1 MTTITAKIQ
10 ILPTQDDIKL
20 MLATFA
26 LYGRACNWLSKQVF
40 ETKILNQFTLH
51 QLFYDTMRTELG
63 TKAQMT
69 QSVIKTVVARYKS
82 AKANGHDWSLIEFS
96 NKDYDLVW
104 NRDYSLTG
112 GKFSIGVANGRI
124 KIPMVTTGM
133 EKYFTDDYKWGTAK
147 VVHKLGKWYL
157 HIPVTKEAPTMRIGD
172 ISNVVGV
179 DLGINFLATTYN
191 SKGKTQF
198 FNGKSIKHK
207 RGEYKALR
215 KALQQK
221 QTPSARKRLKQIG
234 QRENRYVTD
243 INHQVTKALI
253 ENNPKGTVFVLED
266 LTGVRQATEKVQVKH
281 RYVAVSWAFHQFRQF
296 LTYKAKEH
304 GMSVMTIDPKYTS
317 QTCPKCGHT
326 HKGNRDKKHHRFACL
341 SCGYQSND
349 DRIGAMNIH
358 RKGIELIAQSDPAVA
373 VEQVSIAK
381 GEVNRPKGVI
391 SLDIPTPQ

>member
-40 ETKILNQFTLH
+40 ETKTLNQFTLH
-51 QLFYDTMRTELG
+51 KLFYETIRSEIG

-112 GKFSIGVANGRI
+112 GKFSIGVTNERI
-124 KIPMVTTGM
+124 KIPMVTKGM

-157 HIPVTKEAPTMRIGD
+157 HIPVNKESPTMLMGE

-179 DLGINFLATTYN
+179 DLGINFLATTYD

-215 KALQQK
+215 KELQQQ

-243 INHQVTKALI
+243 VNHQVTKALI

-266 LTGVRQATEKVQVKH
+266 LTGVRQVTEKVQAKH
-281 RYVAVSWAFHQFRQF
+281 RYVTVSWAYFQFKQF
-296 LTYKAKEH
+296 LSYKAKEQ
-304 GMSVMTIDPKYTS
+304 GMSVVTIDPRYTS

-326 HKGNRDKKHHRFACL
+326 HKGNRDKKNHRFTCL
-341 SCGYQSND
+341 SCVYKSND
-349 DRIGAMNIH
+349 DRIGAMNIY
-358 RKGIELIAQSDPAVA
+358 RKGIELISQSDPAVA

-381 GEVNRPKGVI
+381 GEVNRPKG
-391 SLDIPTPQ
+391 

>member
-10 ILPTQDDIKL
+10 ILPTQSDVQA
-20 MLATFA
+20 MLDTFA
-26 LYGRACNWLSKQVF
+26 LYGRACNWLSKKVF
-40 ETKILNQFTLH
+40 ETKTLNQFTLH
-51 QLFYDTMRTELG
+51 KLFYETIRSEIG

-82 AKANGHDWSLIEFS
+82 AKANSHDWSLIEFS

-112 GKFSIGVANGRI
+112 GKFSIGVTNERI
-124 KIPMVTTGM
+124 KIPMVTKGM

-157 HIPVTKEAPTMRIGD
+157 HIPVNKESPTMLMGE

-179 DLGINFLATTYN
+179 DLGINFLATTYD

-215 KALQQK
+215 KELQQQ

-243 INHQVTKALI
+243 VNHQVTKALI

-266 LTGVRQATEKVQVKH
+266 LTGVRQVTEKVQAKH
-281 RYVAVSWAFHQFRQF
+281 RYVTVSWACFQFKQF
-296 LTYKAKEH
+296 LSYKAKEQ
-304 GMSVMTIDPKYTS
+304 GMSVVTIDPRYTS

-326 HKGNRDKKHHRFACL
+326 HKGNRDKKNHRFTCL
-341 SCGYQSND
+341 SCAYKSND
-349 DRIGAMNIH
+349 DRIGAMNIY
-358 RKGIELIAQSDPAVA
+358 RKGIELISQSDPAVA

-381 GEVNRPKGVI
+381 GEVNRPKG
-391 SLDIPTPQ
+391 

>member
-10 ILPTQDDIKL
+10 ILPTQSDVQA
-20 MLATFA
+20 MLDTFA
-26 LYGRACNWLSKQVF
+26 LYGRACNWLSKKVF
-40 ETKILNQFTLH
+40 ETKTLNQFTLH
-51 QLFYDTMRTELG
+51 KLFYETIRSEIG

-112 GKFSIGVANGRI
+112 GKFSIGVTNERI
-124 KIPMVTTGM
+124 KIPMVTKGM

-157 HIPVTKEAPTMRIGD
+157 HIPVNKESPTMLMGE

-179 DLGINFLATTYN
+179 DLGINFLATTYD

-215 KALQQK
+215 KELQQQ

-234 QRENRYVTD
+234 QRENCYVTD
-243 INHQVTKALI
+243 VNHQVTKALI

-266 LTGVRQATEKVQVKH
+266 LTGVRQVTEKVQAKH
-281 RYVAVSWAFHQFRQF
+281 RYVTVSWACFQFKQF
-296 LTYKAKEH
+296 LSYKAKEQ
-304 GMSVMTIDPKYTS
+304 GMSVVTIDPRYTS

-326 HKGNRDKKHHRFACL
+326 HKGNRDKKNHRFTCL
-341 SCGYQSND
+341 SCTYKSND
-349 DRIGAMNIH
+349 DRIGAMNIY
-358 RKGIELIAQSDPAVA
+358 RKGIELISQSDPAVA

-381 GEVNRPKGVI
+381 GEVNRPKG
-391 SLDIPTPQ
+391 